1 MAGTLYLCATPI
13 GNLEDITFRVI
24 RTLKEADLIAA
35 EDTRHSI
42 KLLNHFEINT
52 PMTSYHEYNKIE
64 KGRYLIEQLNQGLNV
79 ALITDAGTPGIS
91 DPGEELVKM
100 AYEAGIKVTSIPG
113 PAACITAL
121 TLSGLSTRRFAFEAF
136 LPTDKKERTLVVN
149 ELLNE
154 TRTIILYEAPHRLL
168 KTLKELWEAL
178 GERKITCVRELTKK
192 HEETFCTTISEAI
205 LFYEE
210 HEPKGEFVLVVEGR
224 TYEELQ
230 KEEQEQWKKM
240 SLVEH
245 MNLYLNKGMNKK
257 EAMKAVSLDRG
268 VTKREIYQS
277 LLEED

>member
-1 MAGTLYLCATPI
+1 
-13 GNLEDITFRVI
+13 
-24 RTLKEADLIAA
+24 
-35 EDTRHSI
+35 
-42 KLLNHFEINT
+42 
-52 PMTSYHEYNKIE
+52 
-64 KGRYLIEQLNQGLNV
+64 
-79 ALITDAGTPGIS
+79 
-91 DPGEELVKM
+91 
-100 AYEAGIKVTSIPG
+100 
-113 PAACITAL
+113 
-121 TLSGLSTRRFAFEAF
+121 
-136 LPTDKKERTLVVN
+136 
-149 ELLNE
+149 
-154 TRTIILYEAPHRLL
+154 
-168 KTLKELWEAL
+168 TLKELWEAL